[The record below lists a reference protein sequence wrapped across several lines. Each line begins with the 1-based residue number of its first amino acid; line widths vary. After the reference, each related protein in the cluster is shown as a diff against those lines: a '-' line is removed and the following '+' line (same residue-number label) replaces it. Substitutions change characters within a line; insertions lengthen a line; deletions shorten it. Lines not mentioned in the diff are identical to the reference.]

1 MMLASPVTKDDGDD
15 AKGNIV
21 AKNSQN
27 EKKAPSRGDY
37 QQAMVYWRKAKRI
50 AKSQGKPALIAYIE
64 AHAAL
69 KLHFAKDIRKLVDAA
84 RMPKPANPAHNSTP
98 KPATNPA

>member
-1 MMLASPVTKDDGDD
+1 M
-15 AKGNIV
+15 
-21 AKNSQN
+21 AKNSQQN

-50 AKSQGKPALIAYIE
+50 AKSQGKPALLAYIE
-64 AHAAL
+64 SHAAL